1 MGKSRSATIVIAHMM
16 SKYHMTPQ
24 AALAQLRESRGVCDP
39 NEGFMRQLELY
50 HRMSCPVDV
59 ETDPA
64 YQRWLYQCELDAA
77 RAAGIAPDAD
87 RIRFED
93 EHMSEGTNTKESSK
107 TAAAASTEDGS
118 DTKPNFELKC
128 RKCRRT
134 LATSNYLLPSTAH
147 SPAQLP
153 GRPRSLPAPPS
164 ACSHYF
170 LEPLSWMRSQLE
182 QGLLEGRLECPN
194 ERCKTNVGKYAWQ
207 GMRCSCGGWVVPGI
221 SLLKGR
227 IDEVAMKVKGG
238 GVDSKMQ
245 EMGIRRPPG
254 SGGGNG
260 NL

>member
-1 MGKSRSATIVIAHMM
+1 MDPQSA
-16 SKYHMTPQ
+16 
-24 AALAQLRESRGVCDP
+24 LNQLRESRGVCDP

-50 HRMSCPVDV
+50 HQMGCPVDV

-77 RAAGIAPDAD
+77 RAAGIAPDAE

-93 EHMSEGTNTKESSK
+93 EHMSEGTNVSGSSASSANTVAAKEA
-107 TAAAASTEDGS
+107 TAHTD
-118 DTKPNFELKC
+118 FELKC
-128 RKCRRT
+128 KKCRRT
-134 LATSNYLLPSTAH
+134 LATSVYLLPPTAH

-153 GRPRSLPAPPS
+153 GRARSLPTPPS
-164 ACSHYF
+164 ACSHFF

-194 ERCKTNVGKYAWQ
+194 ERCKNNVGKYAWQ

-221 SLLKGR
+221 SLAKSR
-227 IDEVAMKVKGG
+227 VDEVAAKAKVGAGIGKGQ
-238 GVDSKMQ
+238 D
-245 EMGIRRPPG
+245 MGIRRPPG
-254 SGGGNG
+254 GGGSNG

>member
-1 MGKSRSATIVIAHMM
+1 M
-16 SKYHMTPQ
+16 SKYHMDPQ
-24 AALAQLRESRGVCDP
+24 SALVQLRESRGVCEP
-39 NEGFMRQLELY
+39 NEGFMKQLELY
-50 HRMSCPVDV
+50 HQMSCPVDV

-93 EHMSEGTNTKESSK
+93 EHMSEETNVAGS
-107 TAAAASTEDGS
+107 AAANTVSMAKEAGS
-118 DTKPNFELKC
+118 KADFELKC

-134 LATSNYLLPSTAH
+134 LATSAYLLPSTAH

-153 GRPRSLPAPPS
+153 GRARSLPTPPS
-164 ACSHYF
+164 ACSHFF

-221 SLLKGR
+221 SLAKGR
-227 IDEVAMKVKGG
+227 VDEVTAKARGSAADGKSQ
-238 GVDSKMQ
+238 D
-245 EMGIRRPPG
+245 MGIRRPPG
-254 SGGGNG
+254 SGGGGSNG